1 MTEGSR
7 ARLNNFD
14 LLRFTLAGTVVLFHA
29 AVLSGSG
36 PLRGALRFAN
46 GHYAVLGF
54 FAISGYVV
62 SLSWQRI
69 QSAPEFFQRRARRV
83 LPGYLAV
90 VLFCWVAGCAVSR
103 LPLLDYWTSGET
115 WRYLL
120 ANLSFL
126 QFLAP
131 TLPGVFQSNP
141 VMAAVNGSLWSIRA
155 EIFCYLLMPLLA
167 VWWRPAGLMLCCL
180 AAALWLTH
188 WEAKP
193 LWLTQTKIGVVDP
206 IASFAVGMLMTQAKA
221 RRVAWWGGAGIVV
234 LASLPSFPSLSLL
247 EPLAVAAAVLAA
259 ALSLP
264 YLGHWPALGNLSY
277 GMYLWHFPLIQW
289 LCIGGWASRSPW
301 LFLTAVIA
309 GTVALAA
316 VSWHLV
322 EKRFLA
328 RT

>member
-1 MTEGSR
+1 MITGDSRAPGLIMRNTPGMMTEASR

-14 LLRFTLAGTVVLFHA
+14 LLRFVLAGTVLLFHA
-29 AVLSGSG
+29 AVLSGSE
-36 PLRGALRFAN
+36 PLRAALSFAN

-69 QSAPEFFQRRARRV
+69 HAVPEFFLRRARRV

-90 VLFCWVAGCAVSR
+90 VLFCWCAGCAVSR
-103 LPLLDYWTSGET
+103 LPLLDYWASGET

-167 VWWRPAGLMLCCL
+167 VVRH
-180 AAALWLTH
+180 T
-188 WEAKP
+188 
-193 LWLTQTKIGVVDP
+193 
-206 IASFAVGMLMTQAKA
+206 
-221 RRVAWWGGAGIVV
+221 
-234 LASLPSFPSLSLL
+234 
-247 EPLAVAAAVLAA
+247 
-259 ALSLP
+259 
-264 YLGHWPALGNLSY
+264 
-277 GMYLWHFPLIQW
+277 
-289 LCIGGWASRSPW
+289 RS
-301 LFLTAVIA
+301 
-309 GTVALAA
+309 
-316 VSWHLV
+316 
-322 EKRFLA
+322 
-328 RT
+328 